1 MSRMWGISLNA
12 PTKIGPSRAA
22 CCFAYTPFYCIPV
35 SSVICTENNN
45 HRGAK
50 RACGACRRRA
60 LVVLFV
66 CHSWNVYA
74 PKMSIHEKP
83 AALEQRRGGV
93 SMLVPHMGLKEGG
106 ARFSPSIVVAV
117 PVVVLVAVL
126 VVCIIPSVYGTPLDS
141 NSIASV
147 HKSFLHKLDCNTMS
161 SSCISSMGRVV
172 AVVAVVVVVLVAV
185 LVVVL
190 VVESISASSNSA

>member
-1 MSRMWGISLNA
+1 
-12 PTKIGPSRAA
+12 
-22 CCFAYTPFYCIPV
+22 
-35 SSVICTENNN
+35 
-45 HRGAK
+45 
-50 RACGACRRRA
+50 
-60 LVVLFV
+60 
-66 CHSWNVYA
+66 
-74 PKMSIHEKP
+74 
-83 AALEQRRGGV
+83 
-93 SMLVPHMGLKEGG
+93 MLVPHMGLKEGG

-172 AVVAVVVVVLVAV
+172 AVVVVVLVAV